1 MFSLVSPRT
10 PRSYPVKL
18 LSSWAVPSI
27 YFFFSPGAGFG
38 ISPCWIS
45 LGSCQ
50 PISQGRWCPC
60 DGNMTLWYQP
70 SFMFSEKFLIVCSA
84 SSSRSL
90 MKIVKGLSIDPWDTR
105 LVTSIQLDD
114 DDGQSSA
121 FGSACSSSFQ
131 PSSLSAH
138 LSHTTTASLGGSY
151 GRQCQRPSWSPSR
164 QYPHSPHPA
173 GQPFHC
179 ELSGWSSMTSLF
191 VNPCWL
197 LLIVFLSFICL
208 EIFSWISWYV
218 LANVVWSNHGSGN
231 QDCYDKDFISSFVST
246 T

>member
-1 MFSLVSPRT
+1 
-10 PRSYPVKL
+10 
-18 LSSWAVPSI
+18 
-27 YFFFSPGAGFG
+27 
-38 ISPCWIS
+38 
-45 LGSCQ
+45 
-50 PISQGRWCPC
+50 
-60 DGNMTLWYQP
+60 
-70 SFMFSEKFLIVCSA
+70 MFSEKFLIVCSA

-90 MKIVKGLSIDPWDTR
+90 MKIVEGLSIDPWDTR

-121 FGSACSSSFQ
+121 FGSARSSSFQ

-138 LSHTTTASLGGSY
+138 LSHTTTARLGGSY

-218 LANVVWSNHGSGN
+218 LAKVQMWYEVIMGQEIRTAMTKISFLLSYPQHRMIFL
-231 QDCYDKDFISSFVST
+231 QDIFALFKWAIDFDDIYPHLHLLHV
-246 T
+246 